1 MGDILLLSA
10 GIIMMM
16 CGLLGCVLPVLPGP
30 PLSYAGLLLLHFSK
44 YAQFSPRFLVMFGA
58 VTVIVTVLDY
68 VVPLWGTKKFGGS
81 KAGIWGATAG
91 LVIGIFVLPPIGVII
106 GPFAGAVIGE
116 AITGKKSSE
125 ALRAG
130 FGSLMGFLM
139 GVGIKLVAS
148 AVMSYHFIKA
158 LIV

>member
-1 MGDILLLSA
+1 
-10 GIIMMM
+10 MMM

-81 KAGIWGATAG
+81 KAGIWGATVG

>member
-81 KAGIWGATAG
+81 KAGIWGATVG

>member
-106 GPFAGAVIGE
+106 GPFTGAVIGE

>member
-10 GIIMMM
+10 GIILMIL
-16 CGLLGCVLPVLPGP
+16 GLLGCVLPVIPGP
-30 PLSYAGLLLLHFSK
+30 PLSFAGLLLLHFSR
-44 YAQFSPRFLVMFGA
+44 YAQFSFNFLLLFGS
-58 VTVIVTVLDY
+58 VTVVVTVLDY
-68 VVPLWGTKKFGGS
+68 VVPLWGTKRFGGS
-81 KAGIWGATAG
+81 KAGIWGATVG
-91 LVIGIFVLPPIGVII
+91 LIIGIFVLPPIGIII

-116 AITGKKSSE
+116 IITGKKSAE

-139 GVGIKLVAS
+139 GIGIKLVAS
-148 AVMSYHFIKA
+148 AVMTYHFIKE